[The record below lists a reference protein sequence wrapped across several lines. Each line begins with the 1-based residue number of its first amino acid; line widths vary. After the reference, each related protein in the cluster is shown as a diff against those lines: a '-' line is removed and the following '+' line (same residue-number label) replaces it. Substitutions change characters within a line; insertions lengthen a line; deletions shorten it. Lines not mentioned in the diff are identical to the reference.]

1 MRLLVNKGF
10 TPRRVGALEQRI
22 RAIVDDIIERASAAG
37 SFDLVTDV
45 AVELPLQV
53 IAELVGVPA
62 EDRHQVFS
70 WTEQTMSGDDP
81 EFANGPEEIMAAL
94 GSMYMYAEGLCEQ
107 RRAEPRD
114 DLISVLLEAEITT
127 DDGTKA
133 RLTQQEIDV
142 FFLLLQNAGS
152 ETTRNLI
159 TGGTLA
165 LLEHPDQLAAL
176 QADPDGIPV
185 AVEELLRWVTPVTHF
200 ARTLTHDDVIAGQAM
215 QAGEK
220 VVLWYSSANRDEAT
234 FADPDVLD
242 LARQPNEHVVV
253 RRGRPALLPRRV
265 AGPPRGPGDL
275 RGARPDRLPPGA
287 DRPARA
293 PALELHQ
300 RHQAPA
306 GPPEVAGGRPAPTG
320 RTGDGDRTSGGAP
333 GFIPRGRAGLRRVL
347 PRPLRRRGPGV
358 DGGDGERGRA
368 EDAAQEA
375 FARALRRW
383 SRVGPMDRP
392 ATWVYVVAVNVLRR
406 SFRVDDRAAESVPGS
421 TRLWRRPTTPSR
433 WPPR

>member
-1 MRLLVNKGF
+1 VCDDLAMPRTDVNLFDTGLWADGVPHEAFRELRAQPGLVLHPETDTSVAAWCLVRHADVIAASRRPETYSSRPSPFTMKPREGMQDGGDLPMLINLDPPIHTKMRLLVNKGF

-22 RAIVDDIIERASAAG
+22 RAIVDDIVERASAAG

-81 EFANGPEEIMAAL
+81 EFANSPDEIMQAL

-114 DLISVLLEAEITT
+114 DLISVLLDAEITT
-127 DDGTKA
+127 DDGTRA

-165 LLEHPDQLAAL
+165 LLEHPDQLALL
-176 QADPDGIPV
+176 QADPDRIPV

-200 ARTLTHDDVIAGQAM
+200 ARTLTQDDVIAGQEIT
-215 QAGEK
+215 AGEK
-220 VVLWYSSANRDEAT
+220 VVLWYSSANRDEAA
-234 FADPDVLD
+234 FRDPDALD
-242 LARQPNEHVVV
+242 VTRQPNEHVSF
-253 RRGRPALLPRRV
+253 G
-265 AGPPRGPGDL
+265 AGGPHFCL
-275 RGARPDRLPPGA
+275 GASLARLE
-287 DRPARA
+287 ARA
-293 PALELHQ
+293 IFEALVPVIGRLELT
-300 RHQAPA
+300 
-306 GPPEVAGGRPAPTG
+306 GPPERL
-320 RTGDGDRTSGGAP
+320 RSN
-333 GFIPRGRAGLRRVL
+333 FINGIKHMPVRLR
-347 PRPLRRRGPGV
+347 
-358 DGGDGERGRA
+358 
-368 EDAAQEA
+368 
-375 FARALRRW
+375 
-383 SRVGPMDRP
+383 
-392 ATWVYVVAVNVLRR
+392 
-406 SFRVDDRAAESVPGS
+406 
-421 TRLWRRPTTPSR
+421 
-433 WPPR
+433 